1 MSGQTVTQAPELLEG
16 LTWQQ
21 IAGNLSSSGTY
32 QAQAILG
39 DANYLTAAIC
49 EITGNRPGSVCGTST
64 ITGLENQLAQP
75 GHASSTPRRGTVVG
89 RAHDPRNWQ

>member
-21 IAGNLSSSGTY
+21 IAGSLSSSSTY

-49 EITGNRPGSVCGTST
+49 EITGNQPGSVCGTST
-64 ITGLENQLAQP
+64 ITLMENQLA
-75 GHASSTPRRGTVVG
+75 
-89 RAHDPRNWQ
+89 